1 MSRSTARPGWP
12 LTTALCLLALACGPD
27 PGAGPGG
34 AGVVDARAAA
44 TRAPV
49 VLAPALPFP
58 AEGFG
63 HAVAIAGSAVA
74 VADFLDTDHA
84 DVHTYWLDG
93 ATAWPTGAVK
103 PADSTERCFGSA
115 LAFQWGCLAVGSPC
129 ALAGRGEAR
138 LYAPAGDGWIEEA
151 ALGAQAGAT
160 ALFGKAVAAGQGRIV
175 VAAPGRAGAD
185 PLAPA
190 GRVFVY
196 HLGRGGWVQEAVL
209 APADTAI
216 GERTARAV
224 AAGSG
229 VVAVAG
235 DPIVAHSLHLFE
247 KVGGAW
253 VEADVEPA
261 LRGAADCGFVHALA
275 MDGNLLV
282 VGMPTLTGPAGEYRP
297 GGAWVYKRSSAGW
310 TRLGDVPSAAHPLDK
325 AGHAVAVSRGTAV
338 VGGPGTLEPG
348 VSAGSGEVTI
358 ERRWGSAEVADE
370 GLEQGDDGDGRRL
383 GPQRARPERGAR
395 GAGRPAGV
403 ELGGGEPAL
412 RPDHRGDAGRPLQR
426 QRGERRAPLAVEHQ
440 QPDPGRQGGQR
451 GGQRGGRRHLRHVGA
466 AALARRLLGD
476 ATPALGPLGPLL
488 GFEPHHRPL
497 GGEGDEARR
506 AQLGGL
512 LDHQVHLLPLGE
524 GEEQVDGRAAGGR
537 LAPVGERQRLEPGAD
552 ARRPGGA
559 AAVEEL
565 HLVARGEPQHVAQV
579 VARLGRQL
587 GAVGADPL
595 GREVDAPAHGYGV
608 SSGFSSAS
616 SDHSFSRRSPPG
628 NGRRPAAT

>member
-1 MSRSTARPGWP
+1 MLRTTARLGWP
-12 LTTALCLLALACGPD
+12 LTAALCLLAIACGPD
-27 PGAGPGG
+27 PGAGPAG
-34 AGVVDARAAA
+34 AGGLDARAAA
-44 TRAPV
+44 ARAPV

-58 AEGFG
+58 GEGFG
-63 HAVAIAGSAVA
+63 HAVAISGSAVA
-74 VADFLDTDHA
+74 VTDFLDTDHA
-84 DVHTYWLDG
+84 DVHTFWLDG

-115 LAFQWGCLAVGSPC
+115 LAFQWGWLAVGSPC
-129 ALAGRGEAR
+129 ALAGRGEVR
-138 LYAPAGDGWIEEA
+138 LYAPSGDGWIEEA

-160 ALFGKAVAAGQGRIV
+160 ALFGRAVAAGQGRIV
-175 VAAPGRAGAD
+175 VGAPAEGASAGAAYVFALGAAGWTLEARLAPADAQPGDQFGFDVAVSPTVIAVAAPGRAGSD

-190 GRVFVY
+190 GRVFVF

-325 AGHAVAVSRGTAV
+325 AGHAVAVSRGTIV

-358 ERRWGSAEVADE
+358 ERR
-370 GLEQGDDGDGRRL
+370 
-383 GPQRARPERGAR
+383 
-395 GAGRPAGV
+395 
-403 ELGGGEPAL
+403 
-412 RPDHRGDAGRPLQR
+412 
-426 QRGERRAPLAVEHQ
+426 
-440 QPDPGRQGGQR
+440 
-451 GGQRGGRRHLRHVGA
+451 
-466 AALARRLLGD
+466 
-476 ATPALGPLGPLL
+476 
-488 GFEPHHRPL
+488 
-497 GGEGDEARR
+497 
-506 AQLGGL
+506 
-512 LDHQVHLLPLGE
+512 
-524 GEEQVDGRAAGGR
+524 
-537 LAPVGERQRLEPGAD
+537 
-552 ARRPGGA
+552 
-559 AAVEEL
+559 
-565 HLVARGEPQHVAQV
+565 
-579 VARLGRQL
+579 
-587 GAVGADPL
+587 
-595 GREVDAPAHGYGV
+595 
-608 SSGFSSAS
+608 
-616 SDHSFSRRSPPG
+616 
-628 NGRRPAAT
+628 